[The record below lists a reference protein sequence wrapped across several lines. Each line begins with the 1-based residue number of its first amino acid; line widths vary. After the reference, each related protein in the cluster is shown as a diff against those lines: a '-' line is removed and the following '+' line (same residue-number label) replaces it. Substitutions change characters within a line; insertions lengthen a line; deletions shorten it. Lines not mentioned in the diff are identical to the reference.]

1 MNKVKELFKKYQKTL
16 FIVLAIVIAITFL
29 WIGLKVGKQEPTT
42 DGATTKLKFENI
54 GELATQSAYTT
65 EVQVIDDSQK
75 LFGIE
80 VPFTQSKQIY
90 SYNVN
95 IKAGYDFTK
104 VTYDVNEEAKTI
116 TVSLPE
122 VQTLSKELDTDSF
135 KVYHEQSSAFTHI
148 DLETQN
154 KATSEMCERAE
165 QDAIDN
171 GLYENAE
178 KNAELVLKGFFSSAY
193 DLDEYTLEFKKAQ

>member
-1 MNKVKELFKKYQKTL
+1 MKKFYQANKKIIT
-16 FIVLAIVIAITFL
+16 IIGMVLIAVAFL
-29 WIGLKVGKQEPTT
+29 GIGLKVGNTGPTT
-42 DGATTKLKFENI
+42 DGQTTKLRFENI

-65 EVQVIDDSQK
+65 EVEVTDDDKK
-75 LFGIE
+75 LFGISL
-80 VPFTQSKQIY
+80 PFTEAKQIY

-104 VTYDVNEEAKTI
+104 ITYDVNEESKEI
-116 TVSLPE
+116 TVTLPE
-122 VQTLSKELDTDSF
+122 VQTLSTELDTNSF
-135 KVYHEQSSAFTHI
+135 KIYHEQTSAFTHI

-154 KATSEMCERAE
+154 KAISEMCERAE
-165 QDAIDN
+165 QSAIEN

-193 DLDEYTLEFKKAQ
+193 DLDEYTLTFKQS